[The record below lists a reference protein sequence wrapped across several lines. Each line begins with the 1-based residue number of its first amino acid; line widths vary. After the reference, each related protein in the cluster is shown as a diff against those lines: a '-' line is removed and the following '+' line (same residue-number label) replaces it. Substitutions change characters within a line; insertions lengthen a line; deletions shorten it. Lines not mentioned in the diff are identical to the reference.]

1 MAAIDAEYWD
11 KCVTKVMKEVHQY
24 MIYDGLITEDV
35 TEDVL
40 IPENPLPE
48 SIPEGNDIMPQTISI
63 VSANNTSSSRKKN
76 DDELKNVIVK
86 QCTEELISPTK
97 LASMHNKSR
106 ETIRKWVKSTGVPL
120 PLKYQQTSQQKIA
133 FSFASY
139 KEDRSVSTANDATKS
154 LSEELILNLKSK
166 WPSLSISDETPSV
179 SHPNSS
185 NDLNH
190 EPILPAPGLQNEE
203 KSIEKSFQCPKCSFK
218 ASTKHHLVQHLN
230 GHNDCQLCDKVFLG
244 SNGKARLA
252 SHMKTHQVKPKK
264 LCIFC
269 NRDYKNTQNMNRHMK
284 TCKKKP
290 KDVQSNNWIGLD
302 LD

>member
-11 KCVTKVMKEVHQY
+11 KCVSKVMKEVHQY
-24 MIYDGLITEDV
+24 MIYDGLV
-35 TEDVL
+35 TEEVIEDNL
-40 IPENPLPE
+40 MPESPLPD
-48 SIPEGNDIMPQTISI
+48 SIPEGDADDAMPHTSSI
-63 VSANNTSSSRKKN
+63 VPAKNTKKN
-76 DDELKNVIVK
+76 NDVLKNLVVK

-97 LASMHNKSR
+97 LAAMHKRSEN
-106 ETIRKWVKSTGVPL
+106 TIRKWVKSSGVPF

-139 KEDRSVSTANDATKS
+139 KQDRSLLTANDATRS

-190 EPILPAPGLQNEE
+190 EPMLPAPGLQNEE
-203 KSIEKSFQCPKCSFK
+203 KSIEKSVQCPKCSFK
-218 ASTKHHLVQHLN
+218 ASTRRHLVQHLN

-284 TCKKKP
+284 ICKKKP
-290 KDVQSNNWIGLD
+290 NDWIGLD